1 MVEAYKRF
9 LRNYTNFSGR
19 STRSDYWYVVLA
31 NFLIGFVIGF
41 IGGPPIIGM
50 IYSLVVLIPGIAV
63 FIRRMHD
70 INKSGWWWFISLVPL
85 VGTIILLVF
94 MCTDSVNE
102 NNKYGE
108 RAI

>member
-41 IGGPPIIGM
+41 IGGPPIISM